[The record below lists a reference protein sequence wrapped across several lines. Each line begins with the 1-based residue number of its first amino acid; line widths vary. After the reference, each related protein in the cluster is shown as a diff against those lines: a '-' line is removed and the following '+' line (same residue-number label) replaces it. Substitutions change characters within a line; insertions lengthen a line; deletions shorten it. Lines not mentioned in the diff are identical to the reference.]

1 MASISP
7 LHGGLVWKSKTP
19 AKKTGLSSND
29 FAFLRP
35 AGDSN

>member
-19 AKKTGLSSND
+19 SKKTELNSNE
-29 FAFLRP
+29 FAFLKP
-35 AGDSN
+35 VAGSN